1 MTDAASIRN
10 MAAVAAGNLVM
21 VTAPTFY
28 VVRSVWRMLSFHP
41 TTHTTRGGDPDRRP
55 MTIQIA
61 AAARSGSGRFLAGDT
76 SAEAV
81 FTREDLSEEQ
91 LLFGRAAEEF
101 MRTEVLPRAAELY
114 NKDWVLTRELIRKAA
129 DRDFTRLEIPEA
141 YGGLGLDKVSTAC
154 VGEQLS
160 LNPSF
165 AGSLGAHTSIGTLPI
180 VYFGNAAQR
189 EKYLPR
195 LANGELIGA
204 FALTEPEAG
213 SDALSARTTA
223 TLTPDGKHYSLRG
236 QKLWITNGAFADIF
250 TVFAKVDGK
259 QFTAF
264 IVERGMGVLNGS
276 DEHKLGLDGSST
288 TALMFDDVKVP
299 VENVLGTIGEGH
311 KVAFNI
317 LHFGRVKLGTRNIGG
332 AKQALTGA
340 VRYAIGRKQ
349 YCQSFVSFGLIYHK
363 IDEMA
368 VRCFVGDAMV
378 FRALGEVDD
387 ALGRVDGND
396 LPAVMK
402 TIEEFAIECS
412 INKVWSSEALAYVVD
427 EALQV
432 YGGNGYSR
440 EFPAERAYRD
450 ARITRIYEGTNEIN
464 RLIVG
469 TRLAK
474 SAAVAPAMADAARGA
489 GSVDGSLLAR
499 AKALTLWLFAQAIAK
514 YGKDFSKEQEVV
526 SRLADIAIE
535 VYALESAILRSEK
548 ITARGGSHA
557 EVAADIVRVFAS
569 DSVDRLF
576 HAGKNALSAIAEPNA
591 GAAIEKL
598 HMLLHDAPVD
608 TVAARRRIAAVIIE
622 AGRYPL

>member
-1 MTDAASIRN
+1 MRA
-10 MAAVAAGNLVM
+10 
-21 VTAPTFY
+21 
-28 VVRSVWRMLSFHP
+28 
-41 TTHTTRGGDPDRRP
+41 
-55 MTIQIA
+55 
-61 AAARSGSGRFLAGDT
+61 GSGRFLVGDT
-76 SAEAV
+76 TPDAV

-101 MRTEVLPRAAELY
+101 MRTEVVPRAADIY
-114 NKDWVLTRELIRKAA
+114 AKNWPLTRELIKKAA

-154 VGEQLS
+154 VGEQLG
-160 LNPSF
+160 LLPSF

-180 VYFGNAAQR
+180 VYFGNDEQR
-189 EKYLPR
+189 QRYLPR

-213 SDALSARTTA
+213 SDALAARTTA

-236 QKLWITNGAFADIF
+236 QKLWITNGGFADIF
-250 TVFAKVDGK
+250 TVFAKIDGK
-259 QFTAF
+259 HFTAF
-264 IVERGMGVLNGS
+264 IVERGMGVISGAE
-276 DEHKLGLDGSST
+276 EHKLGLDGNST

-299 VENVLGTIGEGH
+299 VENVLGTVGEGH

-317 LHFGRVKLGTRNIGG
+317 LNLGRVKLGTRNIGG

-340 VRYAIGRKQ
+340 VKYAIGRKQ
-349 YCQSFVSFGLIYHK
+349 FGKSIASFGLIKHK
-363 IDEMA
+363 IAEMS

-378 FRALGEVDD
+378 FRSLGEVDE
-387 ALGRVDGND
+387 ALSRVDAND
-396 LPAVMK
+396 GAAVLK
-402 TIEEFAIECS
+402 EIEEFAIECS

-474 SAAVAPAMADAARGA
+474 SSAVTTAIASGAAATPQS
-489 GSVDGSLLAR
+489 GSAERQLLAR
-499 AKALTLWLFAQAIAK
+499 AKRLTTQVLDSASKK
-514 YGKDFSKEQEVV
+514 YGKGLSGEQEVV
-526 SRLADIAIE
+526 GRLADMAIE
-535 VYALESAILRSEK
+535 VYALESAILRAEK
-548 ITARGGSHA
+548 MQQRGGGNAATALDIVS
-557 EVAADIVRVFAS
+557 VFAADAA
-569 DSVDRLF
+569 DRLGI
-576 HAGKNALSAIAEPNA
+576 AAKNALATLEGPD
-591 GAAIEKL
+591 AAAAVDRALSEL
-598 HMLLHDAPVD
+598 RHGPVD
-608 TVAARRRIAAVIIE
+608 TIAARRRIADAVID

>member
-1 MTDAASIRN
+1 MTVQLDARPR
-10 MAAVAAGNLVM
+10 AGN
-21 VTAPTFY
+21 
-28 VVRSVWRMLSFHP
+28 
-41 TTHTTRGGDPDRRP
+41 
-55 MTIQIA
+55 
-61 AAARSGSGRFLAGDT
+61 GRFLAADT
-76 SAEAV
+76 PPAAA

-101 MRTEVLPRAAELY
+101 MRTEVLPRAEDLY
-114 NKDWVLTRELIRKAA
+114 KKDWVLTRELIKKAA
-129 DRDFTRLEIPEA
+129 DRDLTRLEIPEA

-154 VGEQLS
+154 VGEMLS

-180 VYFGNAAQR
+180 VYFGNAEQR
-189 EKYLPR
+189 AKYLPR

-223 TLTPDGKHYSLRG
+223 TLTPDGRHYVLRG
-236 QKLWITNGAFADIF
+236 QKLWITNGGFADIF

-259 QFTAF
+259 HFTAF
-264 IVERGMGVLNGS
+264 IVERGFGVINGA

-288 TALMFDDVKVP
+288 TALMFDDVPVP
-299 VENVLGTIGEGH
+299 IENVLGTVGEGH

-317 LHFGRVKLGTRNIGG
+317 LNFGRVKLGTRNIGG

-340 VRYAIGRKQ
+340 VKYAIGRKQ
-349 YCQSFVSFGLIYHK
+349 FGQSIANFGLIKHK
-363 IDEMA
+363 IAEMA
-368 VRCFVGDAMV
+368 IRCFVGDAMV
-378 FRALGEVDD
+378 FRALGEVDEALNKID
-387 ALGRVDGND
+387 AND
-396 LPAVMK
+396 LPNVMK

-474 SAAVAPAMADAARGA
+474 SAALAAAMAGAAAHDRA
-489 GSVDGSLLAR
+489 DGTLLSR
-499 AKALTLWLFAQAIAK
+499 AKLLTLSLFAQATEK

-526 SRLADIAIE
+526 SRLADMAIE
-535 VYALESAILRSEK
+535 VYALESAILRSGK
-548 ITARGGSHA
+548 IAARGG
-557 EVAADIVRVFAS
+557 AAAAMTADMVRVFAS
-569 DSVDRLF
+569 DSVDRLQ
-576 HAGKNALSAIAEPNA
+576 HAAKNALSAIA
-591 GAAIEKL
+591 GQHSGTAIEQVQT
-598 HMLLHDAPVD
+598 LLHHAPAD
-608 TVAARRRIAAVIIE
+608 TVAARRRIADAIIE
-622 AGRYPL
+622 ATRYPL

>member
-1 MTDAASIRN
+1 
-10 MAAVAAGNLVM
+10 
-21 VTAPTFY
+21 
-28 VVRSVWRMLSFHP
+28 
-41 TTHTTRGGDPDRRP
+41 
-55 MTIQIA
+55 MTIQID

-76 SAEAV
+76 TAEAV
-81 FTREDLSEEQ
+81 FTREDLSDEQ

-154 VGEQLS
+154 VGEYLS

-223 TLTPDGKHYSLRG
+223 TLTPDGRHYSLRG

-264 IVERGMGVLNGS
+264 IVERGMGVVNGS

-317 LHFGRVKLGTRNIGG
+317 LNFGRVKLGTRNIGG

-340 VRYAIGRKQ
+340 VRYAVGRKQ
-349 YCQSFVSFGLIYHK
+349 FGQSIASFGLIKHK
-363 IDEMA
+363 IAEMG

-378 FRALGEVDD
+378 FRALGDVDD
-387 ALGRVDGND
+387 ALARVDGND
-396 LPAVMK
+396 LPTVMK

-474 SAAVAPAMADAARGA
+474 SPALASAIEGASGIDAA
-489 GSVDGSLLAR
+489 DGTLLAR
-499 AKALTLWLFAQAIAK
+499 AKHLTLWLFGQATK
-514 YGKDFSKEQEVV
+514 RYGKGFSSEQEVV
-526 SRLADIAIE
+526 ARLADMAIE
-535 VYALESAILRSEK
+535 VYALESAILRADK
-548 ITARGGSHA
+548 IVTRGGGHTGLA
-557 EVAADIVRVFAS
+557 TDIVRVFAS
-569 DSVDRLF
+569 DSVDRLT
-576 HAGKNALSAIAEPNA
+576 HSAKNALSAIAADDA
-591 GAAIEKL
+591 GPAIEKIHTML
-598 HMLLHDAPVD
+598 HHAPVD
-608 TVAARRRIAAVIIE
+608 TVATRRRIANAIIE
-622 AGRYPL
+622 ANRYPL

>member
-1 MTDAASIRN
+1 
-10 MAAVAAGNLVM
+10 
-21 VTAPTFY
+21 
-28 VVRSVWRMLSFHP
+28 
-41 TTHTTRGGDPDRRP
+41 
-55 MTIQIA
+55 MTIRLDTDVRA
-61 AAARSGSGRFLAGDT
+61 GSGRFLIGDT
-76 SAEAV
+76 SPDAV

-101 MRTEVLPRAAELY
+101 MRTEVVPRAAEIY
-114 NKDWVLTRELIRKAA
+114 AKDWPLTRELIKKAA

-154 VGEQLS
+154 VGEQLG
-160 LNPSF
+160 LLPSF

-180 VYFGNAAQR
+180 VYFGNDEQR
-189 EKYLPR
+189 QRYLPR

-223 TLTPDGKHYSLRG
+223 TLTPDGRHYSLRG
-236 QKLWITNGAFADIF
+236 QKLWITNGGFADIF
-250 TVFAKVDGK
+250 TVFAKIDG
-259 QFTAF
+259 QHFTAF
-264 IVERGMGVLNGS
+264 IVERGMGVISGAE
-276 DEHKLGLDGSST
+276 EHKLGLDGNST
-288 TALMFDDVKVP
+288 TALMFDDVQVP
-299 VENVLGTIGEGH
+299 VENVLGTVGEGH

-317 LHFGRVKLGTRNIGG
+317 LNLGRVKLGTRNIGG

-340 VRYAIGRKQ
+340 VKYAIGRKQ
-349 YCQSFVSFGLIYHK
+349 FGKSIASFGLIKHK
-363 IDEMA
+363 IAEMS

-378 FRALGEVDD
+378 FRSLGEVDEALAKVD
-387 ALGRVDGND
+387 ANDGA
-396 LPAVMK
+396 AVLK
-402 TIEEFAIECS
+402 EIEEFAIECS

-474 SAAVAPAMADAARGA
+474 SPAVTAAIAAGVAAAEQG
-489 GSVDGSLLAR
+489 GSAERQLLAR
-499 AKALTLWLFAQAIAK
+499 AKALTIQLLGLASKK
-514 YGKDFSKEQEVV
+514 YGKGLSGEQEVV
-526 SRLADIAIE
+526 SRLADMAIE
-535 VYALESAILRSEK
+535 VYALESAILRAEK
-548 ITARGGSHA
+548 MQKRGGGNA
-557 EVAADIVRVFAS
+557 ATALDMVAVFAADAA
-569 DSVDRLF
+569 DRLGI
-576 HAGKNALSAIAEPNA
+576 AAKNALATIEGPDAT
-591 GAAIEKL
+591 AAIDRAL
-598 HMLLHDAPVD
+598 ADLRHGPVD
-608 TVAARRRIAAVIIE
+608 TIAARRRIADAVIE

>member
-1 MTDAASIRN
+1 MTMHMEAGIR
-10 MAAVAAGNLVM
+10 
-21 VTAPTFY
+21 
-28 VVRSVWRMLSFHP
+28 
-41 TTHTTRGGDPDRRP
+41 RG
-55 MTIQIA
+55 A
-61 AAARSGSGRFLAGDT
+61 GRFLA
-76 SAEAV
+76 AETTADAV

-101 MRTEVLPRAAELY
+101 MRTEVLPRASELY

-154 VGEQLS
+154 VGEGLS

-189 EKYLPR
+189 KKYLPR

-223 TLTPDGKHYSLRG
+223 TLSADGTHYILRG
-236 QKLWITNGAFADIF
+236 QKLWITNGGFADIF

-259 QFTAF
+259 HFTAF
-264 IVERGMGVLNGS
+264 IVERGMGVINGA

-299 VENVLGTIGEGH
+299 VENVLGTVGEGH

-317 LHFGRVKLGTRNIGG
+317 LNFGRVKLGTRNIGG

-340 VRYAIGRKQ
+340 VRYAVGRKQ
-349 YCQSFVSFGLIYHK
+349 FGQSIASFGLVKHK
-363 IDEMA
+363 IAEMG

-387 ALGRVDGND
+387 ALNKVDADD
-396 LPAVMK
+396 LPEVMK

-474 SAAVAPAMADAARGA
+474 SPALADAIA
-489 GSVDGSLLAR
+489 GSRGLGDGTRSFLER
-499 AKALTLWLFAQAIAK
+499 AKHLTLYLLSQATQT
-514 YGKDFSKEQEVV
+514 YGKTFSSEQEVA
-526 SRLADIAIE
+526 SRIADMAIE
-535 VYALESAILRSEK
+535 VYALESATLRADK
-548 ITARGGSHA
+548 ISARGSSYA
-557 EVAADIVRVFAS
+557 AVAADMVGVFAS
-569 DSVDRLF
+569 DSADRLW
-576 HAGKNALSAIAEPNA
+576 HAAKNALSAIAPTDG
-591 GAAIEKL
+591 GASFDKIHAQL
-598 HMLLHDAPVD
+598 QHPPVD
-608 TVAARRRIAAVIIE
+608 TIAARRRIADAII
-622 AGRYPL
+622 AANRYPL

>member
-1 MTDAASIRN
+1 M
-10 MAAVAAGNLVM
+10 
-21 VTAPTFY
+21 
-28 VVRSVWRMLSFHP
+28 
-41 TTHTTRGGDPDRRP
+41 TTRLGTEMR
-55 MTIQIA
+55 A
-61 AAARSGSGRFLAGDT
+61 GSGRFLVGDT
-76 SAEAV
+76 TPDAV

-101 MRTEVLPRAAELY
+101 MRTEVVPRAADIY
-114 NKDWVLTRELIRKAA
+114 AKDWPLTRELIKKAA
-129 DRDFTRLEIPEA
+129 ARDFTRLEIPEA

-154 VGEQLS
+154 VGEQLG
-160 LNPSF
+160 LLPSF

-180 VYFGNAAQR
+180 VYFGTDDQR
-189 EKYLPR
+189 RRYLPR

-213 SDALSARTTA
+213 SDALAARTTA

-236 QKLWITNGAFADIF
+236 QKLWITNGGFADIF
-250 TVFAKVDGK
+250 TVFAKIDGTH
-259 QFTAF
+259 FTAF
-264 IVERGMGVLNGS
+264 IVERGMGVTSGAE
-276 DEHKLGLDGSST
+276 EHKLGLDGSST

-299 VENVLGTIGEGH
+299 VENLLGTIGEGH

-317 LHFGRVKLGTRNIGG
+317 LNLGRVKLGTRNIGG

-340 VRYAIGRKQ
+340 VKYAIGRKQ
-349 YCQSFVSFGLIYHK
+349 FGKSIASFGLIKHK
-363 IDEMA
+363 IAEMS

-378 FRALGEVDD
+378 FRSLGEVDE
-387 ALGRVDGND
+387 ALSRVDAND
-396 LPAVMK
+396 GAAVLK
-402 TIEEFAIECS
+402 EIEEFAIECS

-474 SAAVAPAMADAARGA
+474 SPAVTAAIASGAAA
-489 GSVDGSLLAR
+489 TAQSGSAERQLLAR
-499 AKALTLWLFAQAIAK
+499 AKRLTTQVFGSASKK
-514 YGKDFSKEQEVV
+514 YGKGLSSEQEVV
-526 SRLADIAIE
+526 GRLADMATE
-535 VYALESAILRSEK
+535 VYALESAILRAEK
-548 ITARGGSHA
+548 MQKRGGGNA
-557 EVAADIVRVFAS
+557 ATALDIVAVFAADTA
-569 DSVDRLF
+569 DRLGIS
-576 HAGKNALSAIAEPNA
+576 AKNAL
-591 GAAIEKL
+591 AAIDGA
-598 HMLLHDAPVD
+598 DAAAAVDRATTELRHGPVD
-608 TVAARRRIAAVIIE
+608 TIAARRRIADAVIE

>member
-1 MTDAASIRN
+1 MTLHLDAGPR
-10 MAAVAAGNLVM
+10 AGN
-21 VTAPTFY
+21 
-28 VVRSVWRMLSFHP
+28 
-41 TTHTTRGGDPDRRP
+41 
-55 MTIQIA
+55 
-61 AAARSGSGRFLAGDT
+61 GRFLAADT
-76 SAEAV
+76 APDAA

-101 MRTEVLPRAAELY
+101 MRSEVLPRAADLY
-114 NKDWVLTRELIRKAA
+114 NKDWVLTRELIKKAA

-189 EKYLPR
+189 AQYLPR

-223 TLTPDGKHYSLRG
+223 TLTPDGKHYTLRG

-259 QFTAF
+259 HFTAF
-264 IVERGMGVLNGS
+264 IVERGMGVVNGS

-288 TALMFDDVKVP
+288 TALMFDDIKVP

-317 LHFGRVKLGTRNIGG
+317 LNFGRVKLGTRNIGG

-340 VRYAIGRKQ
+340 VKYAIGRKQ
-349 YCQSFVSFGLIYHK
+349 FGQSIANFGLIKHK
-363 IDEMA
+363 IAEMA

-378 FRALGEVDD
+378 FRALGEVDE
-387 ALGRVDGND
+387 ALNNVDGND

-474 SAAVAPAMADAARGA
+474 SAAVAAAIGGA
-489 GSVDGSLLAR
+489 AGAIDRTDGTLLSR
-499 AKALTLWLFAQAIAK
+499 VKALTLWLFAQAIAK
-514 YGKDFSKEQEVV
+514 YGKDFGKEQEVV
-526 SRLADIAIE
+526 SRLADMAIE
-535 VYALESAILRSEK
+535 VYALESAMLRSEK
-548 ITARGGSHA
+548 IAARNGSFA
-557 EVAADIVRVFAS
+557 AVATDIVRVFAC

-576 HAGKNALSAIAEPNA
+576 HAAKNALSAIEPNA
-591 GAAIEKL
+591 GASIEKV
-598 HMLLHDAPVD
+598 HTLLHHAPLD
-608 TVAARRRIAAVIIE
+608 TVAARRRIAAAIIE
-622 AGRYPL
+622 VGRYPL

>member
-1 MTDAASIRN
+1 MSVQLDAGPR
-10 MAAVAAGNLVM
+10 AGN
-21 VTAPTFY
+21 
-28 VVRSVWRMLSFHP
+28 
-41 TTHTTRGGDPDRRP
+41 
-55 MTIQIA
+55 
-61 AAARSGSGRFLAGDT
+61 GRFLAVDT
-76 SAEAV
+76 SPDAA

-91 LLFGRAAEEF
+91 RLFGRAAEEF
-101 MRTEVLPRAAELY
+101 MRAEVLPRAADIY
-114 NKDWVLTRELIRKAA
+114 NKDWVLTRELIKKAA

-180 VYFGNAAQR
+180 VYFGNAEQR
-189 EKYLPR
+189 AKYLPR

-223 TLTPDGKHYSLRG
+223 TLTADGRHYTLRG
-236 QKLWITNGAFADIF
+236 QKLWITNGGFADLF

-259 QFTAF
+259 HFTAF
-264 IVERGMGVLNGS
+264 IVERGMGVVNGS

-288 TALMFDDVKVP
+288 TALMFDDIKVP
-299 VENVLGTIGEGH
+299 VENVLGTVGEGH

-317 LHFGRVKLGTRNIGG
+317 LNFGRVKLGTRNIGG

-340 VRYAIGRKQ
+340 VKYAIGRKQ
-349 YCQSFVSFGLIYHK
+349 FGQSIASFGLIKHK
-363 IDEMA
+363 IAEMA

-378 FRALGEVDD
+378 FRALGEVDE
-387 ALGRVDGND
+387 ALNKVDGND

-474 SAAVAPAMADAARGA
+474 SAAVAAAMDGAVDRADAT
-489 GSVDGSLLAR
+489 LLSR
-499 AKALTLWLFAQAIAK
+499 AKALTLSLFAPAIAK

-526 SRLADIAIE
+526 SRLADMAIE
-535 VYALESAILRSEK
+535 VYALESAILRSQK
-548 ITARGGSHA
+548 IAARGGSHA
-557 EVAADIVRVFAS
+557 AIAADMVSVFSS
-569 DSVDRLF
+569 DSADRLF
-576 HAGKNALSAIAEPNA
+576 HAAKNALAAIAAPNA
-591 GAAIEKL
+591 GAAVDRA
-598 HMLLHDAPVD
+598 HALLRQAPVD
-608 TVAARRRIAAVIIE
+608 TVAARRRIAAAIIE
-622 AGRYPL
+622 AARYPL

>member
-1 MTDAASIRN
+1 MSVQLDAGPR
-10 MAAVAAGNLVM
+10 AGN
-21 VTAPTFY
+21 
-28 VVRSVWRMLSFHP
+28 
-41 TTHTTRGGDPDRRP
+41 
-55 MTIQIA
+55 
-61 AAARSGSGRFLAGDT
+61 GRFLAIDT
-76 SAEAV
+76 APDAA
-81 FTREDLSEEQ
+81 FTREDLSDEQ

-101 MRTEVLPRAAELY
+101 MRTEVLPRAADLY
-114 NKDWVLTRELIRKAA
+114 NKDWLLTRELIKKAA

-180 VYFGNAAQR
+180 VYFGNAEQR

-223 TLTPDGKHYSLRG
+223 TLTPDGKHYTLRG
-236 QKLWITNGAFADIF
+236 QKLWITNGGFADIF

-259 QFTAF
+259 HFTAF
-264 IVERGMGVLNGS
+264 IVERGMGVVNGS

-299 VENVLGTIGEGH
+299 VENVLGTVGEGH

-317 LHFGRVKLGTRNIGG
+317 LNFGRVKLGTRNIGG

-340 VRYAIGRKQ
+340 VKYAIGRKQ
-349 YCQSFVSFGLIYHK
+349 FGQSIANFGLIKHK
-363 IDEMA
+363 IAEMA

-378 FRALGEVDD
+378 FRALGEVDE
-387 ALGRVDGND
+387 ALGDVDGND
-396 LPAVMK
+396 VHAVMK

-474 SAAVAPAMADAARGA
+474 SAAVAAAMAGKAGDIDRADGA
-489 GSVDGSLLAR
+489 LLAR

-514 YGKDFSKEQEVV
+514 YGKEFGKEQEVV

-535 VYALESAILRSEK
+535 VYALESATLRAEK
-548 ITARGGSHA
+548 IAARGGSYA

-576 HAGKNALSAIAEPNA
+576 HAAKNALSAIAGPDA
-591 GAAIEKL
+591 GAPIDKV
-598 HMLLHDAPVD
+598 HTLLQHAPVD
-608 TVAARRRIAAVIIE
+608 TVAARRRIAAAIIE

>member
-1 MTDAASIRN
+1 MTLHLDAGPR
-10 MAAVAAGNLVM
+10 AGN
-21 VTAPTFY
+21 
-28 VVRSVWRMLSFHP
+28 
-41 TTHTTRGGDPDRRP
+41 
-55 MTIQIA
+55 
-61 AAARSGSGRFLAGDT
+61 GRFLAADT
-76 SAEAV
+76 APDAA

-101 MRTEVLPRAAELY
+101 MRTEVLPRAADLY
-114 NKDWVLTRELIRKAA
+114 NKDWVLTRELIKKAA

-189 EKYLPR
+189 AQYLPR

-223 TLTPDGKHYSLRG
+223 TLTPDGKHYTLRG

-259 QFTAF
+259 HFTAF
-264 IVERGMGVLNGS
+264 IVERGMGVVNGS

-288 TALMFDDVKVP
+288 TALMFDDIKVP

-317 LHFGRVKLGTRNIGG
+317 LNFGRVKLGTRNIGG

-340 VRYAIGRKQ
+340 VKYAIGRKQ
-349 YCQSFVSFGLIYHK
+349 FGQSIANFGLIKHK
-363 IDEMA
+363 IAEMA

-378 FRALGEVDD
+378 FRALGEVDE
-387 ALGRVDGND
+387 ALNNVDGND

-474 SAAVAPAMADAARGA
+474 SAAAAAAIGGA
-489 GSVDGSLLAR
+489 AGAIDRTDGTLLSR

-514 YGKDFSKEQEVV
+514 YGKDFGKEQEVV
-526 SRLADIAIE
+526 SRLADMAIE
-535 VYALESAILRSEK
+535 VYALESAMLRSEK
-548 ITARGGSHA
+548 IAARNGSFA
-557 EVAADIVRVFAS
+557 AVATDIVRVFAC

-576 HAGKNALSAIAEPNA
+576 HAAKNALSAIEPNA
-591 GAAIEKL
+591 GASIEKV
-598 HMLLHDAPVD
+598 HTLLHHAPLD
-608 TVAARRRIAAVIIE
+608 TVAARRRIAAAIIE
-622 AGRYPL
+622 VGRYPL

>member
-1 MTDAASIRN
+1 
-10 MAAVAAGNLVM
+10 
-21 VTAPTFY
+21 
-28 VVRSVWRMLSFHP
+28 MLSFHP
-41 TTHTTRGGDPDRRP
+41 TTQTTRGGNPDRSP
-55 MTIQIA
+55 MTIQIDA
-61 AAARSGSGRFLAGDT
+61 AVRSGSGRFLAVET
-76 SAEAV
+76 PAEAV

-264 IVERGMGVLNGS
+264 IVERGMGVVNGS

-317 LHFGRVKLGTRNIGG
+317 LNFGRVKLGTRNIGG

-349 YCQSFVSFGLIYHK
+349 FGQSIASFGLIKHK
-363 IDEMA
+363 IAEMG

-378 FRALGEVDD
+378 FRALGEVDA
-387 ALGRVDGND
+387 ALGKVDSND
-396 LPAVMK
+396 LPNVMK

-474 SAAVAPAMADAARGA
+474 SPALAVAIDGANAIDAA
-489 GSVDGSLLAR
+489 DGKLLAR
-499 AKALTLWLFAQAIAK
+499 AKHLTLWLFGQAVKK
-514 YGKDFSKEQEVV
+514 YGKGFSSEQEVV
-526 SRLADIAIE
+526 SRLADMAIE
-535 VYALESAILRSEK
+535 VYALESAILRADK
-548 ITARGGSHA
+548 IVTRGGGHTGLA
-557 EVAADIVRVFAS
+557 TDMVRVFAS
-569 DSVDRLF
+569 DSVDRLA
-576 HAGKNALSAIAEPNA
+576 HAAKNALSAIAADDA
-591 GAAIEKL
+591 GAAIEKVQT
-598 HMLLHDAPVD
+598 LLHHAPVD
-608 TVAARRRIAAVIIE
+608 TIATRRRIANAIIE
-622 AGRYPL
+622 ANRYPL

>member
-1 MTDAASIRN
+1 MRA
-10 MAAVAAGNLVM
+10 
-21 VTAPTFY
+21 
-28 VVRSVWRMLSFHP
+28 
-41 TTHTTRGGDPDRRP
+41 
-55 MTIQIA
+55 
-61 AAARSGSGRFLAGDT
+61 GSGRFLVGDT
-76 SAEAV
+76 TPDAV

-101 MRTEVLPRAAELY
+101 MRTEVVPRAAEIY
-114 NKDWVLTRELIRKAA
+114 AKDWPLTRELIKKAA

-154 VGEQLS
+154 VGEQLG
-160 LNPSF
+160 LLPSF

-180 VYFGNAAQR
+180 VYFGNDDQR
-189 EKYLPR
+189 QRYLPR

-236 QKLWITNGAFADIF
+236 QKLWITNGGFADIF
-250 TVFAKVDGK
+250 TVFAKIDGK
-259 QFTAF
+259 HFTAF
-264 IVERGMGVLNGS
+264 IVERGMGVISGAE
-276 DEHKLGLDGSST
+276 EHKLGLDGNST

-299 VENVLGTIGEGH
+299 VENVLGTVGEGH

-317 LHFGRVKLGTRNIGG
+317 LNLGRVKLGTRNIGG

-340 VRYAIGRKQ
+340 VKYAIGRKQ
-349 YCQSFVSFGLIYHK
+349 FGKSIASFGLIKHK
-363 IDEMA
+363 IAEMS

-378 FRALGEVDD
+378 FRSLGEVDE
-387 ALGRVDGND
+387 ALGKVDAND
-396 LPAVMK
+396 GAAVLK
-402 TIEEFAIECS
+402 EIEEFAIECS

-469 TRLAK
+469 TRLVK
-474 SAAVAPAMADAARGA
+474 SAAVDRGDRRRRQRDRPQGGSAERHCSAARSGA
-489 GSVDGSLLAR
+489 RCSCSALAS
-499 AKALTLWLFAQAIAK
+499 KK
-514 YGKDFSKEQEVV
+514 YGKGLSSEQEVV
-526 SRLADIAIE
+526 GRLADMAIE
-535 VYALESAILRSEK
+535 VYALESAILRAEK
-548 ITARGGSHA
+548 MQKRGGGNAATALRHRA
-557 EVAADIVRVFAS
+557 VFAADAA
-569 DSVDRLF
+569 DRLGI
-576 HAGKNALSAIAEPNA
+576 AAKNALATSKGP
-591 GAAIEKL
+591 
-598 HMLLHDAPVD
+598 MP
-608 TVAARRRIAAVIIE
+608 RRRSIARCPSCATVPSTPLPR
-622 AGRYPL
+622 AGGSPTP

>member
-1 MTDAASIRN
+1 MTMHMDAG
-10 MAAVAAGNLVM
+10 V
-21 VTAPTFY
+21 
-28 VVRSVWRMLSFHP
+28 
-41 TTHTTRGGDPDRRP
+41 RGG
-55 MTIQIA
+55 A
-61 AAARSGSGRFLAGDT
+61 GRFLAGDT
-76 SAEAV
+76 PAAAV

-213 SDALSARTTA
+213 SDALSARTSA
-223 TLTPDGKHYSLRG
+223 TLTPDGRHYSLRG
-236 QKLWITNGAFADIF
+236 QKLWITNGGFADIF

-259 QFTAF
+259 HFTAF
-264 IVERGMGVLNGS
+264 IVERGMGVINGA

-317 LHFGRVKLGTRNIGG
+317 LNFGRVKLGTRNIGG
-332 AKQALTGA
+332 AKQALTAA
-340 VRYAIGRKQ
+340 VRYAVGRKQ
-349 YCQSFVSFGLIYHK
+349 FGQSIASFGLVKHK
-363 IDEMA
+363 IAEMG

-387 ALGRVDGND
+387 ALNQVDAND

-474 SAAVAPAMADAARGA
+474 SPALADAMQEAAGGLDGA
-489 GSVDGSLLAR
+489 GGPLLHR
-499 AKALTLWLFAQAIAK
+499 AKHLTLWLLAQATQK
-514 YGKDFSKEQEVV
+514 YGKAFSSEQEVA
-526 SRLADIAIE
+526 SRLADMAME
-535 VYALESAILRSEK
+535 VYALESAMLRAGK
-548 ITARGGSHA
+548 IAARGGSLGA
-557 EVAADIVRVFAS
+557 VAADMVHVFEA
-569 DSVDRLF
+569 DSADRLW
-576 HAGKNALSAIAEPNA
+576 HAAKNALSSVA
-591 GAAIEKL
+591 GADAAAPIEQVQA
-598 HMLLHDAPVD
+598 LLRHAPVD
-608 TVAARRRIAAVIIE
+608 TIAARRRIADAII
-622 AGRYPL
+622 AAKRYPL

>member
-1 MTDAASIRN
+1 MTTPLDTGMRA
-10 MAAVAAGNLVM
+10 
-21 VTAPTFY
+21 
-28 VVRSVWRMLSFHP
+28 
-41 TTHTTRGGDPDRRP
+41 
-55 MTIQIA
+55 
-61 AAARSGSGRFLAGDT
+61 GSGRFLVGDT
-76 SAEAV
+76 TPDAV

-101 MRTEVLPRAAELY
+101 MRTEVVPRAAEIY
-114 NKDWVLTRELIRKAA
+114 AKNWPLTRELIQKAA

-154 VGEQLS
+154 VGEQLG
-160 LNPSF
+160 LLPSF

-180 VYFGNAAQR
+180 VYFGNDEQR
-189 EKYLPR
+189 QRYLPR

-213 SDALSARTTA
+213 SDALAARTTA
-223 TLTPDGKHYSLRG
+223 TLTPDGKHYTLRG
-236 QKLWITNGAFADIF
+236 QKLWITNGGFADIF
-250 TVFAKVDGK
+250 TVFAKIDGK
-259 QFTAF
+259 HFTAF
-264 IVERGMGVLNGS
+264 IVERGMGVTSGAE
-276 DEHKLGLDGSST
+276 EHKLGLDGNST

-317 LHFGRVKLGTRNIGG
+317 LNLGRVKLGTRNIGG

-340 VRYAIGRKQ
+340 VKYAIGRKQ
-349 YCQSFVSFGLIYHK
+349 FGKSIASFGMIKHK
-363 IDEMA
+363 IAEMS

-378 FRALGEVDD
+378 FRSLGEVDE
-387 ALGRVDGND
+387 ALSRVDAND
-396 LPAVMK
+396 GAAVLK
-402 TIEEFAIECS
+402 EIEEFAIECS

-474 SAAVAPAMADAARGA
+474 SSAVTTAIASGAAATQPS
-489 GSVDGSLLAR
+489 GSAERQLLAR
-499 AKALTLWLFAQAIAK
+499 AKRLTTQVLGSASKKF
-514 YGKDFSKEQEVV
+514 GKGLGSEQEVV
-526 SRLADIAIE
+526 GRLADMAIE
-535 VYALESAILRSEK
+535 VYALESAILRAEK
-548 ITARGGSHA
+548 MQQRGSGNAATALDIVS
-557 EVAADIVRVFAS
+557 VFAADAA
-569 DSVDRLF
+569 DRLGIS
-576 HAGKNALSAIAEPNA
+576 AKNALATLEGPEAT
-591 GAAIEKL
+591 AAIDRALGEL
-598 HMLLHDAPVD
+598 RHGPVD
-608 TVAARRRIAAVIIE
+608 TIAARRRIADAEIE

>member
-1 MTDAASIRN
+1 
-10 MAAVAAGNLVM
+10 
-21 VTAPTFY
+21 
-28 VVRSVWRMLSFHP
+28 
-41 TTHTTRGGDPDRRP
+41 
-55 MTIQIA
+55 MTIQID

-76 SAEAV
+76 TAEAV
-81 FTREDLSEEQ
+81 FTREDLSDEQ

-154 VGEQLS
+154 VGEYLS

-223 TLTPDGKHYSLRG
+223 TLTPDGRHYSLRG

-264 IVERGMGVLNGS
+264 IVERGMGVVNGS

-317 LHFGRVKLGTRNIGG
+317 LNFGRVKLGTRNIGG

-340 VRYAIGRKQ
+340 VRYAVGRKQ
-349 YCQSFVSFGLIYHK
+349 FGQSIASFGLIKHK
-363 IDEMA
+363 IAEMG

-378 FRALGEVDD
+378 FRALGDVDD
-387 ALGRVDGND
+387 ALARVDGND
-396 LPAVMK
+396 LPTVMK

-474 SAAVAPAMADAARGA
+474 SPALASAIEGASGIDAA
-489 GSVDGSLLAR
+489 DGTLLAR
-499 AKALTLWLFAQAIAK
+499 AKHLTLWLFGQATK
-514 YGKDFSKEQEVV
+514 RYGKGFSSEQEVV
-526 SRLADIAIE
+526 ARLADMAIE
-535 VYALESAILRSEK
+535 VYALESAILRADK
-548 ITARGGSHA
+548 IVTRGGGHTGLA
-557 EVAADIVRVFAS
+557 TDIVRVFAS
-569 DSVDRLF
+569 DSVDRLT
-576 HAGKNALSAIAEPNA
+576 HSAKNALSAIAADDA
-591 GAAIEKL
+591 GPAIEKVHTML
-598 HMLLHDAPVD
+598 HHAPVD
-608 TVAARRRIAAVIIE
+608 TVATRRRIANAIIE
-622 AGRYPL
+622 ANRYPL

>member
-1 MTDAASIRN
+1 
-10 MAAVAAGNLVM
+10 
-21 VTAPTFY
+21 
-28 VVRSVWRMLSFHP
+28 
-41 TTHTTRGGDPDRRP
+41 
-55 MTIQIA
+55 MTIQIDA
-61 AAARSGSGRFLAGDT
+61 AVRSGSGRFLAVET
-76 SAEAV
+76 PAEAV

-114 NKDWVLTRELIRKAA
+114 NKDWALTRELIKKAA

-223 TLTPDGKHYSLRG
+223 TLTPDGQHYSLRG

-264 IVERGMGVLNGS
+264 IVERGMGVINGA

-288 TALMFDDVKVP
+288 TALMFDDVQVP

-317 LHFGRVKLGTRNIGG
+317 LNFGRVKLGTRNIGG

-349 YCQSFVSFGLIYHK
+349 FGQSIASFGLIKHK
-363 IDEMA
+363 IAEMG

-378 FRALGEVDD
+378 FRALGEVDA
-387 ALGRVDGND
+387 ALGKVDGND
-396 LPAVMK
+396 LPNVMK

-474 SAAVAPAMADAARGA
+474 SPALAMAIDGA
-489 GSVDGSLLAR
+489 GAIDGADGKLLAR
-499 AKALTLWLFAQAIAK
+499 AKHLTLWLFGQATKK
-514 YGKDFSKEQEVV
+514 YGKGLGSEQEVV
-526 SRLADIAIE
+526 SRLADMAIE
-535 VYALESAILRSEK
+535 VYALESAILRADK
-548 ITARGGSHA
+548 IVTRGGGHTGLA
-557 EVAADIVRVFAS
+557 TDMVRVFAS
-569 DSVDRLF
+569 DSVDRLA
-576 HAGKNALSAIAEPNA
+576 HAAKNALSAIAADDA
-591 GAAIEKL
+591 GAAIEKVQT
-598 HMLLHDAPVD
+598 LLHHAPVD
-608 TVAARRRIAAVIIE
+608 TIATRRRIANAIIE
-622 AGRYPL
+622 ANRYPL

>member
-1 MTDAASIRN
+1 MTVHLDAGPR
-10 MAAVAAGNLVM
+10 AGN
-21 VTAPTFY
+21 
-28 VVRSVWRMLSFHP
+28 
-41 TTHTTRGGDPDRRP
+41 
-55 MTIQIA
+55 
-61 AAARSGSGRFLAGDT
+61 GRFLAADT
-76 SAEAV
+76 APDAA

-101 MRTEVLPRAAELY
+101 MRTEVLPRAADLY
-114 NKDWVLTRELIRKAA
+114 NKDWVLTRELIKKAA

-180 VYFGNAAQR
+180 VYFGNAGQR
-189 EKYLPR
+189 AKYLPR
-195 LANGELIGA
+195 LANGELVGA

-223 TLTPDGKHYSLRG
+223 TLTPDGRHYSLRG
-236 QKLWITNGAFADIF
+236 QKLWITNGAFADLF

-259 QFTAF
+259 HFTAF
-264 IVERGMGVLNGS
+264 IVERGMGVVNGS

-288 TALMFDDVKVP
+288 TALMFDDIKVP

-317 LHFGRVKLGTRNIGG
+317 LNFGRVKLGTRNIGG

-340 VRYAIGRKQ
+340 VKYAIGRKQ
-349 YCQSFVSFGLIYHK
+349 FGQSIASFGLIKHK
-363 IDEMA
+363 IAEMA

-387 ALGRVDGND
+387 ALNKVDGND

-474 SAAVAPAMADAARGA
+474 SAAAAAAISGATIDRADGT
-489 GSVDGSLLAR
+489 LLSR
-499 AKALTLWLFAQAIAK
+499 AKALTLWVFAQAIAK

-526 SRLADIAIE
+526 SRLADMAIE

-548 ITARGGSHA
+548 IGARGGSHA
-557 EVAADIVRVFAS
+557 AVAADIVRVFAS

-591 GAAIEKL
+591 GAAIERV
-598 HMLLHDAPVD
+598 HTLLHHEPVD

>member
-1 MTDAASIRN
+1 M
-10 MAAVAAGNLVM
+10 
-21 VTAPTFY
+21 
-28 VVRSVWRMLSFHP
+28 
-41 TTHTTRGGDPDRRP
+41 TTHLDAGVRGG
-55 MTIQIA
+55 A
-61 AAARSGSGRFLAGDT
+61 GRFLAGDT
-76 SAEAV
+76 PASAV

-101 MRTEVLPRAAELY
+101 MRSEVLPRAAELY
-114 NKDWVLTRELIRKAA
+114 NKDWALTRELIRKAA

-223 TLTPDGKHYSLRG
+223 TLTPDGRHYSLRG
-236 QKLWITNGAFADIF
+236 QKLWITNGGFADIF

-264 IVERGMGVLNGS
+264 IVERGMGVVNGS

-317 LHFGRVKLGTRNIGG
+317 LNFGRVKLGTRNIGG

-340 VRYAIGRKQ
+340 VRYATGRKQ
-349 YCQSFVSFGLIYHK
+349 FGQSIASFGLIKHK
-363 IDEMA
+363 IAEMGG
-368 VRCFVGDAMV
+368 RCFVGDAMV
-378 FRALGEVDD
+378 FRALGEVDAALNSVD
-387 ALGRVDGND
+387 AGD
-396 LPAVMK
+396 LAAVMK

-474 SAAVAPAMADAARGA
+474 SPALTASIQGAARALDAAPGP
-489 GSVDGSLLAR
+489 LLSR
-499 AKALTLWLFAQAIAK
+499 AKHLTLWLIGQAAQK
-514 YGKDFSKEQEVV
+514 YGKAFGNEQEVA
-526 SRLADIAIE
+526 SRLADMAIE
-535 VYALESAILRSEK
+535 VYALESAMLRAEK
-548 ITARGGSHA
+548 ISARGGGLA
-557 EVAADIVRVFAS
+557 ALAADMVRVCAA
-569 DSVDRLF
+569 DSADRLT
-576 HAGKNALSAIAEPNA
+576 HAAKNALPAIAGEQA
-591 GAAIEKL
+591 DAAIEKV
-598 HMLLHDAPVD
+598 HALLRQTPVD
-608 TVAARRRIAAVIIE
+608 TIAVRRRIADAIIE
-622 AGRYPL
+622 ANRYPL